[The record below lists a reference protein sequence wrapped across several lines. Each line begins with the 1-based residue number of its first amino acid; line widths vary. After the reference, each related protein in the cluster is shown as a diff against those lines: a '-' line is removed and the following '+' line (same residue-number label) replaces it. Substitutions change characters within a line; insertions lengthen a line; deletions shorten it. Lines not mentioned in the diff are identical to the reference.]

1 MDRSVFKIL
10 ISNSGA
16 FPFRFHLSHR
26 NPPVRWRGKLKN
38 PAPALT
44 LKPERSGPL
53 PTLVFR
59 PGKDQGKPDALSRRP
74 DYSPHKGGDS
84 ESKYKVFLKPS
95 QVDARHLTSSVKVNA
110 AAAQAIDTDED
121 LAQAIKASLKN
132 DPTMAQCL
140 ENLENPELPR

>member
-26 NPPVRWRGKLKN
+26 YPPVRWRGKLKN

-53 PTLVFR
+53 PTL
-59 PGKDQGKPDALSRRP
+59 
-74 DYSPHKGGDS
+74 DYSPRFRRRRTGEPKRSPPELVNVGTVVLNIEQAWNG
-84 ESKYKVFLKPS
+84 
-95 QVDARHLTSSVKVNA
+95 NA
-110 AAAQAIDTDED
+110 AVE
-121 LAQAIKASLKN
+121 S
-132 DPTMAQCL
+132 CL
-140 ENLENPELPR
+140 SSAVKGS

>member
-53 PTLVFR
+53 PTLALNLSLLLYPYAPCAR
-59 PGKDQGKPDALSRRP
+59 PSPSCPSRP
-74 DYSPHKGGDS
+74 LLLGS
-84 ESKYKVFLKPS
+84 
-95 QVDARHLTSSVKVNA
+95 
-110 AAAQAIDTDED
+110 
-121 LAQAIKASLKN
+121 ASI
-132 DPTMAQCL
+132 P
-140 ENLENPELPR
+140 LPRRTSLTPVELRIQVTKCRPSHNRCSIDHGNGFAQVAGKV